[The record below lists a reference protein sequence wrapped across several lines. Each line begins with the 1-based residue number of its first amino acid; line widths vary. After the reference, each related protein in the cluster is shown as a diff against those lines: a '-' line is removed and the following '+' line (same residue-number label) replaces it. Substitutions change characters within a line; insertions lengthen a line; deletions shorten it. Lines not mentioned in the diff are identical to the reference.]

1 MNTQSLS
8 RICASAVALIGL
20 STGAFAQ
27 EQSLAAVDTM
37 VPDWVKSAAK
47 LYANGHT
54 SHDDFMGVMTVALNA
69 TNRRRRSHGS
79 TNRQRSH
86 DHRAEQRRPNI
97 IKPAPSYHGT
107 WKSKA
112 ALQCTGLTR
121 TTACTPSR
129 ARIRMV
135 RSTPSSP
142 VISTPA
148 MASPHT
154 FDEPGLY
161 RLRLCDPSMASGCRH
176 CPLMRRP

>member
-69 TNRRRRSHGS
+69 TTGDAAPMVQPTDNVPMIIVPNSDAEHHQTGTFLPRNMEIESGTTVHWLNQDNRMHAIQSKNSDGTFNTEFSGYIDTGHGF
-79 TNRQRSH
+79 T
-86 DHRAEQRRPNI
+86 
-97 IKPAPSYHGT
+97 
-107 WKSKA
+107 
-112 ALQCTGLTR
+112 
-121 TTACTPSR
+121 
-129 ARIRMV
+129 
-135 RSTPSSP
+135 
-142 VISTPA
+142 
-148 MASPHT
+148 HT

-161 RLRLCDPSMASGCRH
+161 RYGCAIHPWRQGAVIV
-176 CPLMRRP
+176 R